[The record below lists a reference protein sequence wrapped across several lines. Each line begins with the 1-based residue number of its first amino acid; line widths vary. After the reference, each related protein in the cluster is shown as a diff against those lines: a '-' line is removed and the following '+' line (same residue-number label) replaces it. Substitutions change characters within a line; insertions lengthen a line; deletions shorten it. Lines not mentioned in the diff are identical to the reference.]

1 MDISS
6 ISSLSVEDLAFAVCR
21 GGWPASVTMSK
32 EVALDT
38 SLCTCD
44 LRIYSDVNGANVFHY
59 HDKYNLEADIIIS
72 LRDGRWAAIE
82 VKLGQKQIEEAARN
96 LLKLKEK
103 INTDKMGEPSFLM
116 VMTGGEYA
124 YKRSD
129 GVLIVPIGC
138 LKD

>member
-1 MDISS
+1 M
-6 ISSLSVEDLAFAVCR
+6 R
-21 GGWPASVTMSK
+21 K
-32 EVALDT
+32 
-38 SLCTCD
+38 
-44 LRIYSDVNGANVFHY
+44 NGANVFHY

-82 VKLGQKQIEEAARN
+82 VKLGQKQIEEAAKN

-138 LKD
+138 LQE